1 MVLHSALVPADAADT
16 LNDPLDRDDGSDHDE
31 IVDPP
36 RRELIA
42 RFAERSIV
50 LAVVAAFALFVTSM
64 VTFVWGLSKVWAFID
79 RLLDDG
85 SDASLAI
92 VDVLEVI
99 DIYLLGA
106 VLLILSIGIV
116 ELFVTSLDLP
126 SWLEIH
132 SLTDMKAKLI
142 DVIQLVAAI
151 KFLEKLVTAEEAL
164 EVLWYALAV
173 SVVILALVA
182 VRWSQRLAKR

>member
-1 MVLHSALVPADAADT
+1 VPADAADT